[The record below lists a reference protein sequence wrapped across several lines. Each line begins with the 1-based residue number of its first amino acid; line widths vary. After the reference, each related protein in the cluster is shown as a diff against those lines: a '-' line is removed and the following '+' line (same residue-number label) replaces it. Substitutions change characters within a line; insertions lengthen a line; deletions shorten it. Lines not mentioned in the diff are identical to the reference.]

1 MSDAPD
7 PRPIPDP
14 TRPPLPDPAPDPAP
28 GDASTDTAGGTGR
41 SAGGR
46 QDIMADRIPD
56 PALIGVGAITD
67 SLRAGWRDFCRAPA
81 FGLFFALFYVLGGL
95 VLAAVALAMGQEW
108 WLIPFIVGFPLIA
121 PFAAVGL
128 YEVSRRIE
136 SGLPLDWRSVL
147 GVVFA
152 QKDRQVPS
160 MAMVILLMFM
170 FWVFVAHTTFAMF
183 MGVQS
188 LTNITSSP
196 ELLLQGR
203 GLAML
208 AVGTVIGAGF
218 AAALFAM
225 TAAGLPLLLDREV
238 DFISAI
244 IASIGAVLANPLV
257 MILWAAVIAVI
268 LFAAILP
275 LFLGLFVALPVLG
288 HASWHMYRHLLPD
301 EDEDES
307 EAADPGWLN

>member
-1 MSDAPD
+1 MTDVPD

-14 TRPPLPDPAPDPAP
+14 TRPPLPDPAPDPGPAEGP
-28 GDASTDTAGGTGR
+28 GDPDRPYRPASVR
-41 SAGGR
+41 H
-46 QDIMADRIPD
+46 DIAADRIPD
-56 PALIGVGAITD
+56 PALIGIEAIGD
-67 SLRAGWRDFCRAPA
+67 SLRAGWRDFRRAPA
-81 FGLFFALFYVLGGL
+81 FGLFFSLFYVLGGL

-108 WLIPFIVGFPLIA
+108 WLIPFVVGFPLIA

-136 SGLPLDWRSVL
+136 SGLPLDWRSVV

-188 LTNITSSP
+188 LTNVTSSP

-203 GLAML
+203 GLVML

-218 AAALFAM
+218 AAVLFAM
-225 TAAGLPLLLDREV
+225 TVAGLPLLLDREV

-244 IASIGAVLANPLV
+244 IASIGAVTANPLV
-257 MILWAAVIAVI
+257 MILWAAVIAAI
-268 LFAAILP
+268 LFAGILP

-301 EDEDES
+301 EDE
-307 EAADPGWLN
+307 

>member
-1 MSDAPD
+1 MSDLPD

-28 GDASTDTAGGTGR
+28 GIPERPYRPAAV
-41 SAGGR
+41 R
-46 QDIMADRIPD
+46 QDITPDPIPD
-56 PALIGVGAITD
+56 PALIGLDAITG
-67 SLRAGWRDFCRAPA
+67 SLRAGWRDFRTAPA
-81 FGLFFALFYVLGGL
+81 FGLFFSLFYVLGGL

-108 WLIPFIVGFPLIA
+108 WLIPFVVGFPLIA

-136 SGLPLDWRSVL
+136 SGLPLDWPGVL
-147 GVVFA
+147 GAVFA

-170 FWVFVAHTTFAMF
+170 FWVFVAHTIFAMF

-203 GLAML
+203 GLVML
-208 AVGTVIGAGF
+208 AVGTAIGAGF

-225 TAAGLPLLLDREV
+225 TVAGLPLLLDREV

-244 IASIGAVLANPLV
+244 IASIGAVTANPLV
-257 MILWAAVIAVI
+257 AGLWALVIAAI
-268 LFAAILP
+268 LFAGILP

-301 EDEDES
+301 EDETEA
-307 EAADPGWLN
+307 AADPGWLS